1 MLSPLSNFS
10 TSLTNVWQLYQAEKM
25 WSGKIFFSKK
35 RYKNIRD
42 VGYTALSAFEY
53 RISFENINLHYRENA
68 EWDFL
73 KVADE
78 AFDLLDMDGN
88 GTIERGDI
96 E

>member
-1 MLSPLSNFS
+1 MTINF
-10 TSLTNVWQLYQAEKM
+10 WED
-25 WSGKIFFSKK
+25 G
-35 RYKNIRD
+35 
-42 VGYTALSAFEY
+42 G
-53 RISFENINLHYRENA
+53 RENA